1 MHTSKY
7 NNMRICRLFIIFLLL
22 WTTGLSKA
30 FAYDFSAVCETG
42 QTLYF
47 NIIDDTQHYVE
58 LTFPGSYSWSGWNG
72 FDNLVGEMVLPS
84 VVLYNDFEYVVTE
97 IANNAFS
104 NCYSIT
110 SVVIPNTIVYI
121 RYEAFKNCVGLNF
134 ISLSNSVTSI
144 EYDAFFHCSGFTSIS
159 IPNSV
164 TSIGKGAFCGCNGIT
179 SISIPNSVTSMGYA
193 VFENCPNLEMIVVE
207 TGNPNYDS
215 RDNCNAII
223 ETCSSELVQG
233 CKNTIIPNT
242 ISSIGRGAFCGCSGL
257 ASIEIPNTVTVIS
270 HNAFNGCGGL
280 ESITIPN
287 SVIYLGDQAFAGCYL
302 NSVTAMGTIP
312 PSLGNNVFRTNN
324 PKLIVPCVGAGAYKE
339 SSWDDYFK
347 TIECRGYYSI
357 FKSIDGENEAS
368 GTFFNLPERYL
379 EEEEVHFSV
388 KPNLGCYLSSITI
401 QNAENPNETVPI
413 VQENGDKYLFVM
425 PSFPISVRAVFA
437 IGNATDENIAIPFAI
452 YPNPTSGKMKLESEN
467 IKHVI
472 ISHILGHIVYESNA
486 EGDSFE
492 YDFSDYEAGVYL
504 IQITTSAGVTT
515 KRILVSRK
523 Q

>member
-1 MHTSKY
+1 
-7 NNMRICRLFIIFLLL
+7 MRICRLFIIFLLL

-270 HNAFNGCGGL
+270 HNAFNGCINLHSIEIPSSVTEIKDAAFAYSGL
-280 ESITIPN
+280 QSVGIEYGVETLGSYAFYECDDLETVVIPQSVTSI
-287 SVIYLGDQAFAGCYL
+287 GDQAFADSGLQRVYDL
-302 NSVTAMGTIP
+302 AMTP
-312 PSLGNNVFRTNN
+312 QAFSTNMFG
-324 PKLIVPCVGAGAYKE
+324 GASDSYPIYVHTKRVENYK
-339 SSWDDYFK
+339 SAWPQY
-347 TIECRGYYSI
+347 
-357 FKSIDGENEAS
+357 AS
-368 GTFFNLPERYL
+368 R
-379 EEEEVHFSV
+379 
-388 KPNLGCYLSSITI
+388 I
-401 QNAENPNETVPI
+401 QGV
-413 VQENGDKYLFVM
+413 
-425 PSFPISVRAVFA
+425 
-437 IGNATDENIAIPFAI
+437 
-452 YPNPTSGKMKLESEN
+452 
-467 IKHVI
+467 
-472 ISHILGHIVYESNA
+472 
-486 EGDSFE
+486 
-492 YDFSDYEAGVYL
+492 DFSTG
-504 IQITTSAGVTT
+504 TSEGFSGFNNE
-515 KRILVSRK
+515 ISW
-523 Q
+523 